1 VIQADKICIY
11 LVLNERAHAS
21 SERTSNCF
29 IADDY
34 TNASMVN
41 LVQANELTSR
51 KIYNIFKNTGFNCQL
66 NIFKASPP
74 ELATVWVHNGGMWWM
89 IEGVWR
95 NLNHESNHED
105 YEIDIQF
112 KAQILFE
119 DRNSCKLVIKR
130 ISKLL
135 LGAKTYLCGS
145 KDFSR
150 PVPLLIIHTI
160 PLIADDEIEEQL
172 IMNQFHQF
180 KSAVCYSIG
189 CEAKQET

>member
-1 VIQADKICIY
+1 
-11 LVLNERAHAS
+11 
-21 SERTSNCF
+21 
-29 IADDY
+29 
-34 TNASMVN
+34 MVN

-95 NLNHESNHED
+95 NLNHEREQD
-105 YEIDIQF
+105 DCEIDIQF

-119 DRNSCKLVIKR
+119 DRNSCELVIKR
-130 ISKLL
+130 IGKLL
-135 LGAKTYLCGS
+135 LGVKTYLCGS
-145 KDFSR
+145 KDFAR
-150 PVPLLIIHTI
+150 PVPLLILHTI
-160 PLIADDEIEEQL
+160 PLIPDDEIEESL
-172 IMNQFHQF
+172 IINQFYQF
-180 KSAVCYSIG
+180 KSAICHSIG

>member
-1 VIQADKICIY
+1 
-11 LVLNERAHAS
+11 
-21 SERTSNCF
+21 
-29 IADDY
+29 
-34 TNASMVN
+34 MVN

-51 KIYNIFKNTGFNCQL
+51 KIYNIFKSTGFNCQL

-95 NLNHESNHED
+95 NLNHEREQDD

-119 DRNSCKLVIKR
+119 DQNSCKLVIER
-130 ISKLL
+130 IGKLL
-135 LGAKTYLCGS
+135 LVPKTYLCGS
-145 KDFSR
+145 EDFSR

-160 PLIADDEIEEQL
+160 PLISDDEIEENL
-172 IMNQFHQF
+172 IINQFYQF
-180 KSAVCYSIG
+180 KSAVCHSIG